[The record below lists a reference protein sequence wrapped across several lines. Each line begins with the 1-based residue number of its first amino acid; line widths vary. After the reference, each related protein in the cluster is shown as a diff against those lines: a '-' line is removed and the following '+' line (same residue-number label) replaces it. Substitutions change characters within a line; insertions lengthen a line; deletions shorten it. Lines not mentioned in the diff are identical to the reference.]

1 MRDQQAMK
9 EQHFIKDRIKPP
21 LHSYQPSSDIP
32 RLLEIKPE
40 DAVAILQSKK
50 WSARVIRNRHI
61 KCLRQI
67 IIPLLETD
75 SLPQDFD
82 QVCFTGVVIEQADLT
97 ELEIPFRLSFSNA
110 FFLDGL
116 HLNHSRF
123 THLDVSGYIGYALS
137 LTETK
142 GQPIVNLANLQADQI
157 YVYDGEGLDCFGIS
171 TSTIGSLTLAST
183 TIKRHI
189 TLHDNV
195 NILDGLWLEDLSI
208 EQEVNLIQCAV
219 HTFFRIHN
227 VRCSGN
233 IQLAVCELNVP
244 LSTRSSSCT
253 KLSLSE
259 SNCSGRF
266 DFRNLSFQE
275 LDVSNTTIAGQ
286 LLLNLNQLQRKK
298 DSATLTMRQLSK
310 WDVPPC
316 LSPQQSY
323 TLRESVSVAEQLIIL
338 HNNFKQIP
346 IAEQQER
353 YCAYQLADLTWGLR
367 LGMPLTQI
375 FQWLAKQ
382 GFGYLLLP
390 WRIIRTMITLIG
402 LFTYLYILPF
412 GFKGTDLVFSEGTSI
427 FNDGVLFGIYRSLY
441 FSIITFSTLG
451 YGDIHPVGFLKALAS
466 IEAFA
471 GLVIITLFGV
481 CIARRL
487 FRW

>member
-1 MRDQQAMK
+1 MK
-9 EQHFIKDRIKPP
+9 EEHTIKDPIKPP
-21 LHSYQPSSDIP
+21 FHSYQPSSDIP
-32 RLLEIKPE
+32 SLPEIKPE
-40 DAVAILQSKK
+40 EAVATLRNKD

-67 IIPLLETD
+67 ITPLLETD
-75 SLPQDFD
+75 SLQQNFD

-123 THLDVSGYIGYALS
+123 THLDVSGYIRYALS

-142 GQPIVNLANLQADQI
+142 GQPIVNLTNLQADQI
-157 YVYDGEGLDCFGIS
+157 YIYGGEGLDCFGIS
-171 TSTIGSLTLAST
+171 TSTVGSLTLAST

-189 TLHDNV
+189 TLHNNV

-233 IQLAVCELNVP
+233 IQLVVCDLNAP

-259 SNCSGRF
+259 SNCSGRL

-275 LDVSNTTIAGQ
+275 LDVSNTTVNGQ

-298 DSATLTMRQLSK
+298 DSATLTMRRLSR

-316 LSPQQSY
+316 LSPQRSY
-323 TLRESVSVAEQLIIL
+323 TLREWVPVAEQLIVL
-338 HNNFKQIP
+338 RENFRRIP
-346 IAEQQER
+346 TAVHQEQ
-353 YCAYQLADLTWGLR
+353 YCAYQLADFTWGLHYG
-367 LGMPLTQI
+367 LLLDKMTHWI
-375 FQWLAKQ
+375 AKWS
-382 GFGYLLLP
+382 FGYLLLP
-390 WRIIRTMITLIG
+390 LRIICTMIVLIG
-402 LFTYLYILPF
+402 LFTYLYVMLI
-412 GFKGTDLVFSEGTSI
+412 GYGIANLVFSNGRPI
-427 FNDGVLFGIYRSLY
+427 FNDGVLFGIGRSLY
-441 FSIITFSTLG
+441 FSVITFSTLG
-451 YGDIHPVGFLKALAS
+451 YGDIYPIGFLKAIAAT
-466 IEAFA
+466 EAFT
-471 GLVIITLFGV
+471 GVIIITLFSV
-481 CIARRL
+481 SLARKL